1 MKYYKLNYDAN
12 RPSVKQVLVPDN
24 SDFGVAVKMYKNGVP
39 TSGLVT
45 IGDLSGE
52 AGPDGYSLVELS
64 CGGTGMYSLGIDVE
78 TKDAEGFVGSG
89 TNSVGPYTILNTR
102 SKNISPAVRLN
113 TLEGFPDRISILAS
127 QVTITGSYTLSA
139 GDSVETTDIS
149 TSDITIFADAQHQYS
164 IDDGKWKSKL
174 DGSYYDSIEVVKS
187 TNPSIFFYKT
197 VNNTTGTDGK
207 ISGVIDVDFNIP
219 DEISNNKFNLQVC
232 VTDKGYIEKAD

>member
-78 TKDAEGFVGSG
+78 TKDADGFVGSG
-89 TNSVGPYTILNTR
+89 TNSVGPYTILNTKA
-102 SKNISPAVRLN
+102 KNIGPAVRLN
-113 TLEGFPDRISILAS
+113 TLEGFPDSIKMLPS

-139 GDSVETTDIS
+139 GESVETSDIS
-149 TSDITIFADAQHQYS
+149 TSDFTIFADAQHQYS
-164 IDDGKWKSKL
+164 IDDGKWKSKQ

-187 TNPSIFFYKT
+187 ANSSIFFNKLVY
-197 VNNTTGTDGK
+197 NTTGTDGK

>member
-232 VTDKGYIEKAD
+232 VADKGYIEKAD